1 MNRRSL
7 LREVLASG
15 PGKLGV
21 AMALVLGVAALVVVA
36 TFPLDFGPTRW
47 SDPAVWAD
55 YPKAVPPA
63 WSAAFSGS
71 RPAEHRIL
79 EASEPGGSTERGAAR
94 VDTYD
99 LPFTYDEDEAPTF
112 VSFSHGA
119 LTFQDRPPAL
129 SLVLQRPDGTEV
141 TLLRSTV
148 RGPRPGEEPP
158 YVRNDETPLRV
169 LVSAESETAEAIAK
183 LYAEAYGV
191 EMPVSEIAS
200 NASAALF
207 GVPGD
212 DGTIEPLRGDY
223 TAQVRV
229 ALADPADTLDWVRL
243 VVGGSV
249 YGLLGT
255 DANGRDLA
263 EGLAFGLPVA
273 LLIGLAAATVSTAIG
288 TGLGLLSGYKG
299 GRVDLVIQRTA
310 DVVNN
315 VPLLPLLIFF
325 VFILGA
331 HLWLILLLLVAFSWP
346 GLTILVR
353 SMVLGLSGSQEV
365 EAARALGASTG
376 HILRRHIFPHTAP
389 YVFTQLIF
397 FVPAVILAEAG
408 LSFLGLGDPTLP
420 TWGQILEDGFRTGAV
435 FLGYWWWVVSPGLLI
450 VITAMTFMLLA
461 LAMEPVVNPRLR
473 RDR

>member
-1 MNRRSL
+1 
-7 LREVLASG
+7 VLASG
-15 PGKLGV
+15 AGKVGV
-21 AMALVLGVAALVVVA
+21 TMALVLAGAAILVLL

-47 SDPAVWAD
+47 SDPAAWAD

-63 WSAAFSGS
+63 WSAAFSAE

-79 EASEPGGSTERGAAR
+79 EASEPSGSTARGAAR
-94 VDTYD
+94 VETYD
-99 LPFTYDEDEAPTF
+99 LTFDHQADEPPTF
-112 VSFSHGA
+112 LSFSQGA
-119 LTFQDRPPAL
+119 VTFQDRPPSL
-129 SLVLQRPDGTEV
+129 SVVLLRPDGTEV
-141 TLLRSTV
+141 PLLRSTA
-148 RGPRPGEEPP
+148 RGPRPDEAAP
-158 YVRNDETPLRV
+158 YVRHAETPLRA
-169 LVSAESETAEAIAK
+169 LVSADPEVAEAVVD

-191 EMPVSEIAS
+191 TLPVSDIAAQTS
-200 NASAALF
+200 RALF
-207 GVPGD
+207 STPD
-212 DGTIEPLRGDY
+212 ADGTLHPLHGTY

-229 ALADPADTLDWVRL
+229 ALADPADSLDWLRV

-249 YGLLGT
+249 YGLMGT
-255 DANGRDLA
+255 DGNGRDLA

-273 LLIGLAAATVSTAIG
+273 LLIGITAATVSTAIG
-288 TGLGLLSGYKG
+288 TGLGLLSGYRG
-299 GRVDLVIQRTA
+299 GRVDLVIQRAA

-331 HLWLILLLLVAFSWP
+331 QLWLILLLLVAFSWP

-365 EAARALGASTG
+365 EAARALGASSG
-376 HILRRHIFPHTAP
+376 HILRRHIFPHTPP

-420 TWGQILEDGFRTGAV
+420 TWGQVLEDGFRTGAV

-450 VITAMTFMLLA
+450 VITAVTFMLLA
-461 LAMEPVVNPRLR
+461 LAREPVVNPRLR
-473 RDR
+473 RGR

>member
-1 MNRRSL
+1 MSRRSL
-7 LREVLASG
+7 LREILASG
-15 PGKLGV
+15 AGKLGV
-21 AMALVLGVAALVVVA
+21 LLALVLGVAAVVVVA
-36 TFPLDFGPTRW
+36 TFPLDFGPRRW

-63 WSAAFSGS
+63 WSAALSGT

-79 EASEPGGSTERGAAR
+79 EASEPSDSTARGEAR
-94 VDTYD
+94 VETYD
-99 LPFTYDEDEAPTF
+99 LSFRHDADEPPTF
-112 VSFSHGA
+112 LSFSHGA
-119 LTFQDRPPAL
+119 VTFQERPSSL
-129 SLVLQRPDGTEV
+129 SLVLQRPDGTQV
-141 TLLRSTV
+141 SLLRSTA
-148 RGPRPGEEPP
+148 RGPRPDETPP
-158 YVRNDETPLRV
+158 YVRHDETPLRV
-169 LVSAESETAEAIAK
+169 LVSAEAEAAEAVSA
-183 LYAEAYGV
+183 LYGEAYGV
-191 EMPVSEIAS
+191 SIPAAELAEDLP
-200 NASAALF
+200 AALF
-207 GVPGD
+207 GVPGE
-212 DGTIEPLRGDY
+212 DGSIEPLRGEY

-229 ALADPADTLDWVRL
+229 ALADPADQLAWVRL

-255 DANGRDLA
+255 DAGGRDLA

-288 TGLGLLSGYKG
+288 TGLGLISGYKG

-325 VFILGA
+325 VFVLGA
-331 HLWLILLLLVAFSWP
+331 QLWLILLLLVAFSWP

-408 LSFLGLGDPTLP
+408 LSFLGLGDPSLP

-450 VITAMTFMLLA
+450 VLTSMTFMLLA

-473 RDR
+473 QDR